1 MDEMSELLKNS
12 KPMNVYNKLT
22 LKNDELSGPSSRETS
37 VRQEVQWREETQV
50 AGVGLCTE

>member
-37 VRQEVQWREETQV
+37 VRKEVQ
-50 AGVGLCTE
+50 